1 MRAPFRTSTMVLPE
15 SLIARCVRRDRKA
28 EHELYQAL
36 YPLMMSICSRYER
49 NRQDASARMNEGFL
63 KVLQNL
69 DKRRP
74 EVPFEAWVRRVM
86 INTVIDGFRKER
98 ERKTMERMDLPM
110 DAQAGAEVNEYLR
123 CMEADDFAELLGH
136 VPDMSRKVFNLFAI
150 DGYSHAEVATML
162 GISTGTTKWHVS
174 NARQLL
180 QQAIAQLAGTTKAVR
195 TALP

>member
-1 MRAPFRTSTMVLPE
+1 MVLPE
-15 SLIARCVRRDRKA
+15 SLIARCARRDRKA

-36 YPLMMSICSRYER
+36 YPVMMSICSRYER
-49 NRQDASARMNEGFL
+49 NRQDAAARMNEGFL
-63 KVLQNL
+63 KVLLNL

-86 INTVIDGFRKER
+86 INTVIDGFRKDR

-110 DAQAGAEVNEYLR
+110 DMQAGAEVNEYLR
-123 CMEADDFAELLGH
+123 CMEADDFAELLRH
-136 VPDMSRKVFNLFAI
+136 VPDTSRKVFNLFAI
-150 DGYSHAEVATML
+150 DGYSHAEIATML

-180 QQAIAQLAGTTKAVR
+180 QHAIAQLAGTTKAVK